1 MFWTTLQA
9 ICVWTSYF
17 FGPHIKF
24 VWPVHIFPH
33 KSVSSCQRLLVKVSS
48 VLKFNVGD
56 GNEVLGISRIL
67 KLNQTCYL
75 SPRLKHMVCFN
86 LTQINWKVLA
96 CDLESATKIY
106 NLPIEI
112 QMTQNNISC

>member
-1 MFWTTLQA
+1 M
-9 ICVWTSYF
+9 
-17 FGPHIKF
+17 
-24 VWPVHIFPH
+24 WPVHIFPH
-33 KSVSSCQRLLVKVSS
+33 KSVSSCHRLLVKVSS
-48 VLKFNVGD
+48 ALKFNDGD

-67 KLNQTCYL
+67 KLNQTCDL

-112 QMTQNNISC
+112 QMTQNNNSC